1 MDVESWDEIVGM
13 VEQAVSRARP
23 GELIRGRGW
32 HQEKWNPPPARTIE
46 GLPTHHSLSAVSP
59 ENPVVL
65 RHASGHATF
74 ANAMAMEMA
83 GVTRDTSDPEGG
95 QIVRDEAGD
104 PIGAFRETASG
115 LLGPA
120 QRNAS
125 RPDPSR
131 LARLAAQE
139 VLSKGITTFQDAGT
153 SLGNVDMYRELAE
166 AGELGVRLW
175 VMLRASNE
183 ELATALPRYRM
194 VGVADNHLTVRAI
207 KRSIDGALGS
217 HGAWLL
223 DPYEDLPESAGLNTS
238 SIESIEETARLAFEH
253 GFQLGVHAIGD
264 RGNRET
270 LDIFERTFAT
280 DPDRANPRWRIEH
293 SQHLHADDIPR
304 FGQMGVIASMEGVHA
319 TSDGPFVP
327 LRLGEQRAREGAYV
341 WQSLMRSGA
350 VVTNG
355 TDAPVEDVDPIAS
368 YYATVSRRLVDG
380 SVFYPEHD
388 ADGGAPLLH
397 DQRGVCR
404 VRGGHQRLAHPRKA
418 RGYRRSLAGHHDDP
432 GGPDP
437 GRGSRLYDRRR

>member
-166 AGELGVRLW
+166 SGELGVRLW

-223 DPYEDLPESAGLNTS
+223 DPYEDLPSAMPSNPGRAPEPSALHFSSEHALCVEAIRLRVLEATGRLEMRSSGEATDEPAHCLTPSLVLADCAVDSQDSGSRVDLGLDRVVPTCFRQGVNDS
-238 SIESIEETARLAFEH
+238 GSQHGRSRDIQAVARDARS
-253 GFQLGVHAIGD
+253 D
-264 RGNRET
+264 RCD
-270 LDIFERTFAT
+270 LDILESFGWAVGLYGELVLPRR
-280 DPDRANPRWRIEH
+280 RACAQREYQRRGEKRLPAG
-293 SQHLHADDIPR
+293 SALLQHHGPPL
-304 FGQMGVIASMEGVHA
+304 
-319 TSDGPFVP
+319 DGYRHGRVRPMCRP
-327 LRLGEQRAREGAYV
+327 TREG
-341 WQSLMRSGA
+341 SS
-350 VVTNG
+350 
-355 TDAPVEDVDPIAS
+355 
-368 YYATVSRRLVDG
+368 
-380 SVFYPEHD
+380 
-388 ADGGAPLLH
+388 
-397 DQRGVCR
+397 
-404 VRGGHQRLAHPRKA
+404 
-418 RGYRRSLAGHHDDP
+418 
-432 GGPDP
+432 
-437 GRGSRLYDRRR
+437 RGSIRTEPPSFE